1 MSENEAIERLE
12 YLKCKAD
19 VALATTKTNCSWLKD
34 DVKGTN
40 EALQMAISAIKVVQ
54 QYRAT
59 GFTPEELDGINFNA
73 NQLRL
78 VKKLREYYA
87 IGTPEELRA
96 MKEHGGFTG
105 IELAE
110 IAAAL
115 STLNDY
121 RKIGTPEECR
131 AAVEKQTPKR
141 PDYEGDGY
149 ADGQLVYDTW
159 ICPCCGKRYEV
170 DYDNYD
176 CCPKCGQ
183 KLKREDER

>member
-1 MSENEAIERLE
+1 MTENEAIDTIRCVISAYVGSQITPET
-12 YLKCKAD
+12 
-19 VALATTKTNCSWLKD
+19 VQAT
-34 DVKGTN
+34 
-40 EALQMAISAIKVVQ
+40 QMAFKALEEIQ
-54 QYRAT
+54 QYRALGT
-59 GFTPEELDGINFNA
+59 VEEL
-73 NQLRL
+73 Q
-78 VKKLREYYA
+78 
-87 IGTPEELRA
+87 T